1 MKDKTSKYALESLEK
16 HLKAELNI
24 VRATQLSKS
33 AEKNLL
39 GANPKHYKETKK
51 GGPLLKDGQTVTIP
65 NKSDM
70 EKYLQA
76 YIKSTKSNEGIVGS
90 AKMGGVVVSD
100 RHIYKN
106 ADPTQGLLP
115 NIDPKLLQTKDI
127 KRQIT
132 EVIKISMNTK
142 AWQEKIAQFLNTSE
156 ELKKW
161 IVYEAAS
168 GHFKFTGE
176 VASSSYSGSE
186 PSVANMIMA
195 FTDGG
200 QGFLYRDMLGWASK
214 NTDVVNS
221 LNVSYK
227 GGGRSKYLAMKLMT
241 EGVVEEAHKQLVE
254 ELDLI
259 EQQLLTEGIIGDIF
273 TKVKDVTGKVTNAL
287 KNFFKKIW
295 EGVKR
300 NLQALLNLG
309 MNQLHEVLGLEVGMA
324 PLKTP
329 KW

>member
-1 MKDKTSKYALESLEK
+1 
-16 HLKAELNI
+16 
-24 VRATQLSKS
+24 
-33 AEKNLL
+33 
-39 GANPKHYKETKK
+39 
-51 GGPLLKDGQTVTIP
+51 
-65 NKSDM
+65 
-70 EKYLQA
+70 
-76 YIKSTKSNEGIVGS
+76 
-90 AKMGGVVVSD
+90 
-100 RHIYKN
+100 
-106 ADPTQGLLP
+106 
-115 NIDPKLLQTKDI
+115 
-127 KRQIT
+127 
-132 EVIKISMNTK
+132 
-142 AWQEKIAQFLNTSE
+142 
-156 ELKKW
+156 
-161 IVYEAAS
+161 
-168 GHFKFTGE
+168 
-176 VASSSYSGSE
+176 
-186 PSVANMIMA
+186 
-195 FTDGG
+195 
-200 QGFLYRDMLGWASK
+200 MLGWASK